1 MSIVQY
7 ACKEALEVLNDATQ
21 TGFAKIFRILSAGD
35 GVWYPTSFAE
45 KSHAIHRRRAR
56 VAVQQSNIY
65 MTRLSNHRVSH
76 AYWLHKKV
84 ICGMNGKI
92 TQILIYSFYL
102 CPQIDVLY
110 TRTHLEQ
117 ARALWIIS
125 FLWKSKWKCNFTA
138 KTNEPNWEPIPVK
151 WTKHWRCFQD
161 PYAWVGMIKHISNS
175 ITLYP
180 CGQE

>member
-1 MSIVQY
+1 MEEGFLGLKWCNLDVLQSTEQTLSFARYLASEDWVTQSSLQVKNIQEARLLFLVCMAVPLMCWRARFIV
-7 ACKEALEVLNDATQ
+7 THQ
-21 TGFAKIFRILSAGD
+21 TG
-35 GVWYPTSFAE
+35 
-45 KSHAIHRRRAR
+45 
-56 VAVQQSNIY
+56 
-65 MTRLSNHRVSH
+65 LSNHRVSH

-110 TRTHLEQ
+110 TRERIY
-117 ARALWIIS
+117 RASLWIIS

-151 WTKHWRCFQD
+151 WTEHWRCFFQE
-161 PYAWVGMIKHISNS
+161 PYAWVGMIKHI
-175 ITLYP
+175 
-180 CGQE
+180 

>member
-1 MSIVQY
+1 MQLRCFAKYRTNVILCKVFGFWGLGDIVQFTSQKY
-7 ACKEALEVLNDATQ
+7 SRSSPLFLVCMVPLCWRARFIVTHQ
-21 TGFAKIFRILSAGD
+21 TG
-35 GVWYPTSFAE
+35 
-45 KSHAIHRRRAR
+45 
-56 VAVQQSNIY
+56 
-65 MTRLSNHRVSH
+65 LSNHRVSH

-151 WTKHWRCFQD
+151 WTEHWRCFQD

-175 ITLYP
+175 ISLYP